1 MPWKAKA
8 RVNKPT
14 QKERPGEKENHQ
26 KIRNVPGAMIGLGGM
41 ELLVRRTRAA

>member
-14 QKERPGEKENHQ
+14 QKERPGEKENLQ
-26 KIRNVPGAMIGLGGM
+26 KICNVQGALTGLGGM
-41 ELLVRRTRAA
+41 ELLARRTRAA